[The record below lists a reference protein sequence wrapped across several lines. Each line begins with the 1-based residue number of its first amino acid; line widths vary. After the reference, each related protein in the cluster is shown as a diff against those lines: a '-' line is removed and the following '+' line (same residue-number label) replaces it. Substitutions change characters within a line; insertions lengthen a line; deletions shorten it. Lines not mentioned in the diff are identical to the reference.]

1 VAVFWYLEIPSSH
14 ANTLFPPIRLIT
26 VDLRITLKLLTNLQK
41 GVLDMPLTAVASDD
55 EREEQSNQ
63 ASQADNLP
71 AVRSDWRKRGG
82 VDRLP
87 SSSAAAVTEAL
98 FHNSALLFR
107 SVGYELAGID
117 DLAERITSTRP
128 GLAYHLAGFEDMLVQ
143 AWKCKMAQYLNCGR
157 P

>member
-1 VAVFWYLEIPSSH
+1 M
-14 ANTLFPPIRLIT
+14 RLT
-26 VDLRITLKLLTNLQK
+26 SL
-41 GVLDMPLTAVASDD
+41 ASDD
-55 EREEQSNQ
+55 EREGQDNQ
-63 ASQADNLP
+63 ASQVDNLPAASQANNLP

-107 SVGYELAGID
+107 SVGYELAGMD

-128 GLAYHLAGFEDMLVQ
+128 GLAYRLAAFEDTIAQSWQCRL
-143 AWKCKMAQYLNCGR
+143 AQYLNCGR